1 MVSSDIWMG
10 SGATVSMI
18 PEKELHLGAFV
29 SIAGAADNR
38 RVITLNSTFTTNF
51 SLVTN
56 LYRGCYLNIYAV
68 SGNVFTDRVL
78 IQANAATTLTVNDS
92 LETAITSDPTTYY
105 GVIEQYGAPVPA
117 PKGDSHSSYCILK
130 QII

>member
-38 RVITLNSTFTTNF
+38 EELLTLNSTFTTNF

-78 IQANAATTLTVNDS
+78 IQANAKATTLTVNDS
-92 LETAITSDPTTYY
+92 LERRLLQTNRYHLLWCY
-105 GVIEQYGAPVPA
+105 
-117 PKGDSHSSYCILK
+117 
-130 QII
+130 